1 MDEQRCPAIGKA
13 LPSYATPRYDDRMNV
28 DVFRRPESGNKLTYL
43 IVPAGQAIPP
53 EAENFDWE
61 LRQSSVH
68 IDETATLVHP
78 YEVERPRDQIAE
90 KGYAITRLADQ
101 VKADGASV

>member
-1 MDEQRCPAIGKA
+1 
-13 LPSYATPRYDDRMNV
+13 MNV

-43 IVPAGQAIPP
+43 IVPAGKPIPP

-61 LRQSSVH
+61 LRQSGVH
-68 IDETATLVHP
+68 IDETANLVHP